1 MTKAYIEHI
10 AVFVTDV
17 EWYVDFFY
25 QTLSFTERLRK
36 EEPGQPKQVWLYG
49 GIQLIESQEKH
60 HSGKLGHLGI
70 MVDDQ
75 QAVLKKIN
83 TYPVK
88 QLPQGENW
96 LQLPDGLCLE
106 ILQAAP
112 GSIEQIQA
120 AKPW

>member
-1 MTKAYIEHI
+1 MTKAYIEHT

-17 EWYVDFFY
+17 EWYVEFFH
-25 QTLSFTERLRK
+25 QTLGFTERLRK

-49 GIQLIESQEKH
+49 GIQLIEGTENQD
-60 HSGKLGHLGI
+60 SGKLGHLGI

-83 TYPVK
+83 RYPVK
-88 QLPQGENW
+88 PLPQGENW
-96 LQLPDGLCLE
+96 LQLPDGLCIE

-112 GSIEQIQA
+112 GSIEEVLQ